1 MTRKAMVPGSRV
13 SGSWALCMLAVLVA
27 SARSA
32 AAADSERGQEPPAA
46 QAEEAGATQG
56 GDAPVRAE
64 AAAEEA
70 PRFAAVPV
78 AVAVVPGVLLHGMG
92 PLAAGDARTA
102 GWLFAMQGTGLGLML
117 GAVVPV
123 ALSGASRRVVGPM
136 YAVGLTGLGL
146 VGVSGLSG
154 LYGVLAPAWGP
165 GVAPQRLPPLELE
178 AGYQYVADRG
188 LTFRHL
194 TVLGAVARL
203 ERVRLEAGVRWAPG
217 EGNTRARLGGA
228 YRLLGAPEAARNG
241 ADGSALDVELAG
253 LVHRYPT
260 EGFTLGGGEVLARGR
275 LDLSQVGARLSGS
288 FAEMALGLALQGYAY
303 EGAGLEDGLHEQL
316 LFTAGWG
323 VYLGRGGP
331 LRGEAMLYYE
341 HRRDD
346 LAGAIPNTVGVLGS
360 VGVRARTLLGGGWG
374 VAADLQRGSAWVG
387 RLSLVFAPGGAP

>member
-1 MTRKAMVPGSRV
+1 MTRKAMVPGSRR
-13 SGSWALCMLAVLVA
+13 SGALALGVLAVLAA
-27 SARSA
+27 SAGSA
-32 AAADSERGQEPPAA
+32 AEPTVA
-46 QAEEAGATQG
+46 QAEEASAPPG
-56 GDAPVRAE
+56 GDAPLRAE

-70 PRFAAVPV
+70 PEFAAVPV
-78 AVAVVPGVLLHGMG
+78 AVAVVPGVLLHGLG
-92 PLAAGDARTA
+92 PLAAGDTRTA
-102 GWLFAMQGTGLGLML
+102 GRLFALQGTGLGLML

-123 ALSGASRRVVGPM
+123 ALSGASRRVVGPL

-146 VGVSGLSG
+146 LGVSGLSG

-165 GVAPQRLPPLELE
+165 GVAPERLPPLELE

-203 ERVRLEAGVRWAPG
+203 ERVRLEGGVRWAPG

-228 YRLLGAPEAARNG
+228 YRLLGAPEGARNG
-241 ADGSALDVELAG
+241 AEGSALDLELAG

-288 FAEMALGLALQGYAY
+288 FAEMALGVALQGYAY
-303 EGAGLEDGLHEQL
+303 EGVGLEDALHEQL

-346 LAGAIPNTVGVLGS
+346 LAGAIPSVVGVFGS

-374 VAADLQRGSAWVG
+374 VAAELQRGSAWVG